1 MSMVR
6 DYFRNRNVPQL
17 TGRAVLQ
24 FTDRERL
31 VSMEEQLR
39 TIPVVERPSDEY
51 APQRMDYSIERAESF
66 LSSHLEEIA
75 MARATLLVEVSAAET
90 HLAELQRQVS
100 VTTIVHDALAETLT
114 KLTGRALD
122 IQEQS
127 EGFPS

>member
-6 DYFRNRNVPQL
+6 DYFRNRNVPQITGPEDDLDEVTEQFRVDL
-17 TGRAVLQ
+17 T
-24 FTDRERL
+24 EH
-31 VSMEEQLR
+31 LR
-39 TIPVVERPSDEY
+39 QRPNEF

-75 MARATLLVEVSAAET
+75 LARTTLMVEVAAAEAN
-90 HLAELQRQVS
+90 LAELKRRVG

-122 IQEQS
+122 VQEQP